1 MTFQILLFVTASFY
15 SNVVY
20 FYHVC
25 LDHIDGKMLKKF
37 GMVIW
42 YVSAELL

>member
-1 MTFQILLFVTASFY
+1 MNVKKNDIPDSVFMTASFY

-20 FYHVC
+20 FYNVC

-37 GMVIW
+37 GVFI
-42 YVSAELL
+42 

>member
-1 MTFQILLFVTASFY
+1 MTASFY

-20 FYHVC
+20 FYIVY

-37 GMVIW
+37 GMFI
-42 YVSAELL
+42 